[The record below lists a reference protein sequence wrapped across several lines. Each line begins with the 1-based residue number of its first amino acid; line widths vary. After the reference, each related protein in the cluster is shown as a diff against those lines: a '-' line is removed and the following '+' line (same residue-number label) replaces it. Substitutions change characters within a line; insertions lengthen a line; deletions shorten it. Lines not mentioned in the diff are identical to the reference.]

1 MRCAPAAPPDAGGD
15 ASSDGDA
22 MADWIRNAGRI
33 LVMGDSITVGYYGL
47 VGGWRAGLTS
57 ALSTA
62 GVAHA
67 TVGPYSDAYGNHR
80 GVSGI
85 CAYQQTSSVQTDCET
100 YKPSIIVSASGANDI
115 GGGATAAQTIAELG
129 EIIDWCRAGAPHA
142 MIELQTVIV
151 PQNNGIPSYYDRRDI
166 FSELNGLLPALCVTY
181 GVSLIDVG
189 APDTTDGLHPSS
201 TGYASMATAI
211 SSALLA
217 RIPGA

>member
-1 MRCAPAAPPDAGGD
+1 
-15 ASSDGDA
+15 

-33 LVMGDSITVGYYGL
+33 LVMGDSITVGYHGL
-47 VGGWRAGLTS
+47 VGGWRVGLTG

-62 GVAHA
+62 GVAYT

-85 CAYQQTSSVQTDCET
+85 SAYQQTSGVQTDCET
-100 YKPSIIVSASGANDI
+100 YKPRIIVIGYGANDV
-115 GGGATAAQTIAELG
+115 GGSAAGGQQRTAAQTITELG
-129 EIIDWCRAGAPHA
+129 EVIDWCQAGAPHA
-142 MIELQTVIV
+142 MLFLQTVIV

-166 FSELNGLLPALCVTY
+166 FSELNGLLPALCVSQ
-181 GVSLIDVG
+181 GVTLIDVG

-201 TGYASMATAI
+201 TGYSSMATAI
-211 SSALLA
+211 SDALLA